1 MTMISSLDART
12 LASPLTGPA
21 VHDVELSVVVPA
33 YNEALS
39 IGTLIE
45 QLDTVLAA
53 LGASSE
59 IVIVDDGSADGTWAA
74 LRDAVRRY
82 PRLVG
87 VTLSRN
93 FGHQGALLA
102 GLSRARGRAIV
113 SMDADLQ
120 HPPSV
125 IPTLYEAWKDGAQ
138 VVRTIRRDAGVTS
151 PFKRL
156 TSKHFYGV
164 FSFLTDIPMS
174 EGMSDFRLLDR
185 RVLDELLRLRN
196 RDLFLRGSVEWL
208 GYRTVTIPFDVA
220 ARHAG
225 ESKYT
230 LRRML
235 RFASGAVVSF
245 SSKPLKLGV
254 WAGLCTGFI
263 ALAELGYVVVQYVR
277 GETVPGWAS
286 LAALVSFLFGVM
298 FVVLGIIGTYIAR
311 IHEIL
316 QNRPPFVIADST
328 DRRDVRER

>member
-1 MTMISSLDART
+1 MLGSLDARALSSV
-12 LASPLTGPA
+12 LAGPA
-21 VHDVELSVVVPA
+21 VRDVELSVVVPA
-33 YNEALS
+33 FNEADNL
-39 IGTLIE
+39 GALIE
-45 QLDTVLAA
+45 LLDAA
-53 LGASSE
+53 LASLNVASE
-59 IVIVDDGSADGTWAA
+59 IVIVDDGSSDATWTA
-74 LRDAVRRY
+74 LREAVRRY

-102 GLSRARGRAIV
+102 GLSRARGRAVI

-120 HPPSV
+120 HPPAL
-125 IPTLYEAWKDGAQ
+125 IPTLYRAWKDGAQ
-138 VVRTIRRDAGVTS
+138 VVRTVRRDADVTS
-151 PFKRL
+151 PFKRI
-156 TSKHFYGV
+156 TSKQFYRV

-185 RVLDELLRLRN
+185 GVLDELLRLRN

-225 ESKYT
+225 ASKYT

-254 WAGLCTGFI
+254 WVGMCTGLF
-263 ALAELGYVVVQYVR
+263 ALAELTYVVAQYLR

-298 FVVLGIIGTYIAR
+298 FVVLGIMGTYIAR